1 MTKVRGV
8 RGATTAA
15 ENTKESILEAT
26 KEMLERLI
34 EANSIEADDVAST
47 VFTAT
52 QDINAEFPAQAARRL
67 GWDHVALMCAHEMAV
82 KDAPA
87 MCIRALVLINTD
99 KPAKDLKNIYLR
111 GAEHLRSRGMP
122 GPLG

>member
-1 MTKVRGV
+1 
-8 RGATTAA
+8 
-15 ENTKESILEAT
+15 
-26 KEMLERLI
+26 MLEWLI
-34 EANSIEADDVAST
+34 EANSIEADDVASA

-52 QDINAEFPAQAARRL
+52 QDLNAEFPAQAARRL

-82 KDAPA
+82 EDAPA

-99 KPAKDLKNIYLR
+99 KPAQDLKNIYLR